1 MDGWGFLGI
10 GIEFAL
16 VVIGN
21 VIHIGGGKW
30 AWPISFITT
39 TTTTTTTTTILLCEL
54 HFSI

>member
-10 GIEFAL
+10 GFEFAL

-30 AWPISFITT
+30 AWPYYYFVNYIFLSKV
-39 TTTTTTTTTILLCEL
+39 
-54 HFSI
+54 